1 MSIGNTMRNIR
12 KEKRMTLQQ
21 IADAMG
27 CSPQLI
33 SQYESGKR
41 QPKLETKKKIATA
54 LNVPLYE
61 LMGFDGSIQVNPN
74 PEIERLDTEIE
85 ELIKRQASGENLTK
99 EERKKI
105 FDYIERTKE
114 SFFRNHESVESIKN
128 VIEGLG
134 ENVLLSDYRE
144 LNVSGKTEAQKR
156 IHELTEIP
164 RYTKPDAPKTN
175 PPPEEQ

>member
-1 MSIGNTMRNIR
+1 
-12 KEKRMTLQQ
+12 
-21 IADAMG
+21 MG

-61 LMGFDGSIQVNPN
+61 LMGFDGSIRINPN
-74 PEIERLDTEIE
+74 PEMKRLDTEIE

-99 EERKKI
+99 EERQKI

-114 SFFRNHESVESIKN
+114 SFFRIHESVESIKN

-134 ENVLLSDYRE
+134 ENVLLSDYRK

-164 RYTKPDAPKTN
+164 
-175 PPPEEQ
+175 